1 MAWAITLEISDCA
14 VPSFKIEGARISDET
29 ALGTGFTDANGQL
42 IYNLSERIKQSVD
55 QKFGVQLEREV
66 NII

>member
-1 MAWAITLEISDCA
+1 MH
-14 VPSFKIEGARISDET
+14 PKQ
-29 ALGTGFTDANGQL
+29 ALVLVNYGDANGQL